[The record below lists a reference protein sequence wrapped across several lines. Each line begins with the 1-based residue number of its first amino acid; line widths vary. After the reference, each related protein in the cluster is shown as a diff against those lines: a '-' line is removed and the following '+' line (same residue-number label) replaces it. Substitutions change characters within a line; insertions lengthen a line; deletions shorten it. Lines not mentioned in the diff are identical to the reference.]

1 MITPKQASD
10 TLQVSTSTVRRWAS
24 DFEPFLGP
32 RQGFK
37 RLYSVDDL
45 AVLKKIR
52 DLYGKGLNTPQ
63 VKDALQVVDR
73 SAADS
78 ALITIPDFAAALSQA
93 QADQARLIVKVNELA
108 NQVQAL
114 QEYFGL
120 PFHKRIFK
128 RPPSIE
134 KDTHEND

>member
-1 MITPKQASD
+1 MITPKQAAD
-10 TLQVSTSTVRRWAS
+10 TLQVSTSTVRRWSS
-24 DFEPFLGP
+24 DFEPFLAP

-52 DLYGKGLNTPQ
+52 DLYGKGLNTLQ

-73 SAADS
+73 SAADT

-93 QADQARLIVKVNELA
+93 QADQARLVSAVNELA
-108 NQVQAL
+108 AQVQAL
-114 QEYFGL
+114 QDYFSL

-128 RPPSIE
+128 RPPNFE
-134 KDTHEND
+134 KDPHENS